1 MPLNM
6 VVAAITLCNTA
17 YLDARCRRWRNAER
31 QCPTVY
37 LPHISPVGWEHIGI
51 TGTYTWGARP
61 SRPLRVAGTRQ
72 ERRIVYWPFCRLVQH
87 GRAWRRGSVESDG
100 IDYLR
105 IGPLPRRDAR
115 LSAWG
120 KISGIKRFR
129 LEARF
134 VANSIGPGRQFWL
147 QFSAWNL
154 NPVSNFR
161 VTNTRTAERN
171 RL

>member
-17 YLDARCRRWRNAER
+17 YLGARCRRWRNAER

-37 LPHISPVGWEHIGI
+37 LPRISPVGWEHNGI
-51 TGTYTWGARP
+51 TGTYTW
-61 SRPLRVAGTRQ
+61 
-72 ERRIVYWPFCRLVQH
+72 
-87 GRAWRRGSVESDG
+87 RGSTKPSATG
-100 IDYLR
+100 RRNPPGTPYCLLALLPTCAAWPCSAAGFYLR